1 MSRATWGWA
10 HGALLLVVAAGAL
23 AVAIAADGARA
34 PRRVLARLSSPA
46 LLVLGLLAAVVV
58 AKAAFAAGRVGVA
71 GPGRYLVV
79 HLLAVVG
86 VAVVASRR
94 DLHLPVLAGYLV
106 GVTTSAVVSLAQALD
121 LLEPHWPAA
130 DRFPGW
136 AATTPQLSWQLA
148 LAVVI
153 GVHLVRST
161 AGAARSASIGAVCLC
176 LAALATCG
184 SQGGLLGIA
193 VAVGVLLVHNARR
206 HVIARGEVLRLG
218 GVLLGL
224 AVVALLALAL
234 LGVSPQSVVGL
245 TGDTEKGYENEV
257 ARIDGLASGVR
268 ALRDEPLTG
277 PGVDRYTADGHV
289 LPHVVPV
296 TLGISTGL
304 VGVGLGL
311 ALMAVMA
318 VLVVR
323 GPREGAPLGWVAA
336 AILSIYLAKCLVTT
350 NGPLS
355 DLADQIVLVIAAA
368 AWSGPT
374 CRGRTAGATGETRP
388 SPTDRSFV

>member
-148 LAVVI
+148 LAVSFAFRLDGTAQAV
-153 GVHLVRST
+153 LVLQG
-161 AGAARSASIGAVCLC
+161 AMPAAVFNYLFAARYGRDADDVASIVLVSTV
-176 LAALATCG
+176 LAALTMP
-184 SQGGLLGIA
+184 
-193 VAVGVLLVHNARR
+193 LLVAF
-206 HVIARGEVLRLG
+206 VLRL
-218 GVLLGL
+218 
-224 AVVALLALAL
+224 
-234 LGVSPQSVVGL
+234 
-245 TGDTEKGYENEV
+245 
-257 ARIDGLASGVR
+257 
-268 ALRDEPLTG
+268 
-277 PGVDRYTADGHV
+277 
-289 LPHVVPV
+289 
-296 TLGISTGL
+296 
-304 VGVGLGL
+304 
-311 ALMAVMA
+311 
-318 VLVVR
+318 
-323 GPREGAPLGWVAA
+323 AA
-336 AILSIYLAKCLVTT
+336 
-350 NGPLS
+350 
-355 DLADQIVLVIAAA
+355 
-368 AWSGPT
+368 
-374 CRGRTAGATGETRP
+374 
-388 SPTDRSFV
+388 